1 MKDYGMQ
8 GFTYMKLFSVF
19 LLASVTLSALQNP
32 AVITQLEVMKTNQ
45 KTSDPSAP
53 DVRKTAMLEIWEG
66 KDGNPHYKFQL
77 PSGQAI
83 ETSDAVAMLDK
94 IKQANPVELIIRAD
108 RHVTVG
114 DMDAVIL
121 PAREIGIQVWRSNDK
136 K

>member
-94 IKQANPVELIIRAD
+94 ITDPVQLIMQNWHEQLRDDAANSAGWI
-108 RHVTVG
+108 
-114 DMDAVIL
+114 
-121 PAREIGIQVWRSNDK
+121 SY
-136 K
+136 

>member
-1 MKDYGMQ
+1 MKNYEVQ
-8 GFTYMKLFSVF
+8 GFIYLKLFSVF
-19 LLASVTLSALQNP
+19 LLASVTLLALQNP
-32 AVITQLEVMKTNQ
+32 AVITQLEVMKTKQ

-53 DVRKTAMLEIWEG
+53 DVRKTALLEIWE
-66 KDGNPHYKFQL
+66 KDGNPHYKFQP
-77 PSGQAI
+77 PSGQAS
-83 ETSDAVAMLDK
+83 ETSDATAMLGT

-121 PAREIGIQVWRSNDK
+121 PARESGIQVWRSNDK